1 LFFRIANPLQI
12 VSYKP
17 HIMEIAFT
25 KMHGAG
31 NDFVMIENLD
41 GSIEL
46 TSEQVAALCDR
57 HFGIGSDGLI
67 LLNPP
72 QQPDSDATMLYY
84 NADGGRVDMCGNGAR
99 CFTSFALLKG
109 VGNGES
115 VSFLTDAGPMKAISQ
130 NGIFTIAMTPVH
142 SIELGQSLKT
152 NHGEYAFDY
161 MNTGVEHVVVF
172 HDDVDS
178 IDIVPEGSDIRYHQ
192 RFPAGANAN
201 FAEIQDDGIIKVRT
215 YERGVENE
223 TLACGTGVTAVAIAA
238 SLTKGLNAPID
249 IRVRGGDL
257 LTVDFNRDGDTIS
270 NISLSGPAKVVFT
283 GIVNV

>member
-1 LFFRIANPLQI
+1 
-12 VSYKP
+12 
-17 HIMEIAFT
+17 MEIAFT

-72 QQPDSDATMLYY
+72 QQPNNDATMLYY

-99 CFTSFALLKG
+99 CFTSFALLNG

-115 VSFLTDAGPMKAISQ
+115 VSFLTDAGPMTAIAQ

-152 NHGEYAFDY
+152 NQGEYAFDF

-178 IDIVPEGSDIRYHQ
+178 IDIVPEGSGIRYHE
-192 RFPAGANAN
+192 RFPAGTNAN
-201 FAEIQDDGIIKVRT
+201 FAEIQDDGMIKVRT

-270 NISLSGPAKVVFT
+270 DISLSGPAKVVFT

>member
-1 LFFRIANPLQI
+1 
-12 VSYKP
+12 
-17 HIMEIAFT
+17 MEIAFT

-72 QQPDSDATMLYY
+72 QQSDSDATMLYY

-99 CFTSFALLKG
+99 CFTSFAILSG

-115 VSFLTDAGPMKAISQ
+115 VSFLTDAGPMKAIAQ
-130 NGIFTIAMTPVH
+130 NGIFTIVMTPVH
-142 SIELGQSLKT
+142 SIELGQTLST
-152 NHGEYAFDY
+152 TQGEYPFDF

-172 HDDVDS
+172 RENVDN
-178 IDIVPEGSDIRYHQ
+178 IDIVAEGSAIRYHE
-192 RFPAGANAN
+192 RFPEGTNAN

-215 YERGVENE
+215 YERGVEND

-238 SLTKGLNAPID
+238 NLTKRIPTPLT
-249 IRVRGGDL
+249 IRVRGGDIL
-257 LTVDFNRDGDTIS
+257 EVDFQRDGDTIS
-270 NISLSGPAKVVFT
+270 NITLNGPAKVVFT
-283 GIVNV
+283 GTVNV